1 MNEIDPPPTSLAEL
15 RERATACN
23 RLMLEYTEKLMRWN
37 QEAAALNGRVA
48 SRSAAQHEIE
58 EWSELRGRYLRVRD
72 ACADLSSITSGL
84 IEQSRLESIDRT
96 ELRLRLAEFETEWLK
111 YQAHFPD
118 RYDVS
123 LDAVNSQQDKLQVTK
138 VLRAV
143 TGQGSSE
150 VQTLVESLPKP
161 VKMRVPRAEAEAIKR
176 KLEEVGGKVSLHLI

>member
-15 RERATACN
+15 RERAAACN
-23 RLMLEYTEKLMRWN
+23 RLLLEYSEKLMRWN
-37 QEAAALNGRVA
+37 LEAAALDRRVA
-48 SRSAAQHEIE
+48 EQRATPDEIE
-58 EWSELRGRYLRVRD
+58 DWSELRGRYLRVRE

-123 LDAVNSQQDKLQVTK
+123 LDAVKSQHDKVQVTK
-138 VLRAV
+138 VLREV

-150 VQTLVESLPKP
+150 ARTLVDNLPKP
-161 VKMRVPRAEAEAIKR
+161 VKKRVPRAEAEAIKR

>member
-1 MNEIDPPPTSLAEL
+1 MNEIDPPPTGLAEL
-15 RERATACN
+15 RERAAACN

-37 QEAAALNGRVA
+37 LEAAALNGRIA
-48 SRSAAQHEIE
+48 TRSAAQHEIE
-58 EWSELRGRYLRVRD
+58 EWSDLRGRYLRVRE

-123 LDAVNSQQDKLQVTK
+123 LDAVKSILNMTQVTK
-138 VLRAV
+138 VIREV

-150 VQTLVESLPKP
+150 ARTLVENLPKP
-161 VKMRVPRAEAEAIKR
+161 VKKRVPRAEAEAIKR